1 MKDRFE
7 FLEKLRQSLAGRI
20 DSGTL
25 QDTMNYYQEYFEIQV
40 RSGKSEQEI
49 LEQLGD
55 PRLLAKSILQAEQ
68 RSSTMEEAEYEEAPE
83 EEENPS
89 SLWTEADYNAPMAC
103 PHPGS
108 DLPCF
113 VRGGFLLCILAVTS
127 YYTGSDGSLS
137 DGTYFK
143 RFIPMKIFE

>member
-25 QDTMNYYQEYFEIQV
+25 QDTMNYYQEYFEIQM

-83 EEENPS
+83 EEKKIHLHFGQKQITMPRW
-89 SLWTEADYNAPMAC
+89 LALTLGAICLVLFVVVFFYAFWLLLPIILVVTAVCLMARILK
-103 PHPGS
+103 
-108 DLPCF
+108 DLF
-113 VRGGFLLCILAVTS
+113 R
-127 YYTGSDGSLS
+127 
-137 DGTYFK
+137 
-143 RFIPMKIFE
+143 

>member
-7 FLEKLRQSLAGRI
+7 FLEKLRQSLVGRI

-25 QDTMNYYQEYFEIQV
+25 QDTMNYYQEYFEIQM

-68 RSSTMEEAEYEEAPE
+68 RSSMMQQEEYEEALE
-83 EEENPS
+83 EEKKIHLHFGLKQITMPRWLALILGAICLVLFVVVFFYAFWL
-89 SLWTEADYNAPMAC
+89 SLPIILVVTAACLMARILK
-103 PHPGS
+103 
-108 DLPCF
+108 DLF
-113 VRGGFLLCILAVTS
+113 R
-127 YYTGSDGSLS
+127 
-137 DGTYFK
+137 
-143 RFIPMKIFE
+143 